1 MKKEI
6 CLKYSILALVIFVI
20 ALPSDVAAV
29 KFYSVNNSFG
39 ISFRVANSICK
50 DENGFIWASSKT
62 GIIRLTDN
70 NYRIY
75 HLPYEASGAVVVSLA
90 FNASKLIA
98 YTNNG
103 QIFSYNPVHDRFEL
117 VVNLR
122 KIIRSDFFNTYTLL
136 IDNKGDFWIALNTGL
151 YKYHS
156 GKLSFIHEISRERY
170 SITWHT
176 EQQLIIAK
184 SDGLWMLDVNSL
196 RSKCIFENRNIKP
209 FIVSS
214 FFQDTIQNRL
224 WIGTYSNG
232 LFSFDFNTASLSEI
246 LPSTFPK
253 QPILNIE
260 ENSDSTVLIGVDGQ
274 GVWELDR
281 NRSKVL
287 NVFKENEDDPYS
299 LRGNGVYDIYC
310 EKGKRVWICTISG
323 GVSYFDLASPLVN
336 QIVHKVNDINSLVN
350 NDVNSILEDHNGNIW
365 FATNNGI
372 SRWDIN
378 SNQWKRLYFNKLTH
392 SQVFLALGEDNQGRI
407 WAGSYSSGIYIIDAK
422 SGRELEHYSGNR
434 NEFPSVSNFVF
445 DIFKDSQGDLWIGGT
460 DGKLPCYVS
469 KEKKFRTYSE
479 EPISVFAEL
488 SPGRILLGGSN
499 GIKLLDKET
508 GDLKSLL
515 SGYEIQDILVLGD
528 VIWVCTSGQG
538 LLEYNYRN
546 RTLRKYTSK
555 NGLPSDFINSIVFD
569 AGSLWVGT
577 ENGLC
582 RFDPVDKTVSTF
594 SSIVPLSG
602 LSYNKCALI
611 KLKNGQLAGGTNNG
625 VIFFNPSNMNDASSQ
640 GNIFFQNLT
649 ISGRSVTEIP
659 SFALNTPVDNLQTVK
674 LNHSQ
679 NTISLELLSIGT
691 GSKFSWI
698 LEGFDHDWSAPSEN
712 SVITYTNL
720 PSGKFTL
727 KIRLFDD
734 SLSDV
739 LAERCL
745 AVKLTPPFYKTGW
758 FWILIIT
765 ATAGIILL
773 YLLYYINKLK
783 QKHTEE
789 KVRFFTNTAHDIRT
803 SLTLIKAPVE
813 ELIKEK
819 ELSVQGKNYLN
830 LAIAHARQL
839 SSFVTNLMDFQ
850 KADIGKERLSLS
862 VNNIVKFISERIILF
877 SSYAESKKIELI
889 FNSDCESYMTAFDD
903 QKMGKILDNLISNA
917 IKYSSNNCNIHIEL
931 KCGKKN
937 WSLLVKDNGIGIS
950 KKDQR
955 QLFKEFFR
963 GNNAINSKIVGS
975 GMGLLLVKKYVTMH
989 AGKISCESEE
999 NKGSA
1004 FQIIIPYKSIPNNS
1018 ILTDIQSATSEIKE
1032 TSGQSESE
1040 EVVVTSGAMKILVVE
1055 DNESLLNF
1063 MKSSLSNYFKVYTA
1077 SDGKNAWNFIM
1088 KNSPDLIVSDIMLP
1102 EIDGFE
1108 LCRLTKSTF
1117 ETSHIPV
1124 ILLTALSEKTDQLKG
1139 LGLGADDY
1147 LTKPFDMVIL
1157 IQRIRSIIQNRE
1169 LVREKAIKLVNSN
1182 FDEILYTNEA
1192 NDKFVKKILE
1202 VVRNNISNS
1211 SFDKDEFASAMNV
1224 SSSLLYK
1231 KIKSLTGLS
1240 PTDLIKNLRLNHAM
1254 EMLQT
1259 GRYSVTEVSESCGF
1273 TSLTYFGVTFKKHF
1287 GKSPSEILQ

>member
-6 CLKYSILALVIFVI
+6 CLKYSFLGLVIFFI
-20 ALPSDVAAV
+20 AFTSDVSAV

-75 HLPYEASGAVVVSLA
+75 QLPYEASGAVVVSLA
-90 FNASKLIA
+90 SNASKLIA
-98 YTNNG
+98 FTNNG

-122 KIIRSDFFNTYTLL
+122 KIIKSDLFNTYTLL

-156 GKLSFIHEISRERY
+156 GELSFIHEISKERY

-184 SDGLWMLDVNSL
+184 SDGLWMLDISSL
-196 RSKCIFENRNIKP
+196 ENKCIFENKNVKP

-224 WIGTYSNG
+224 WIGTNSNG
-232 LFSFDFNTASLSEI
+232 LFSFDFSTTTLSEI
-246 LPSTFPK
+246 HPSSFPK
-253 QPILNIE
+253 QPILAIE

-281 NRSKVL
+281 NGLKVL
-287 NVFKENEDDPYS
+287 NVFKENVDDPYS
-299 LRGNGVYDIYC
+299 LRGNGVYDIFC

-323 GVSYFDLASPLVN
+323 GVSYYDLASPLVN
-336 QIVHKVNDINSLVN
+336 QIVHRVNDANSLVN
-350 NDVNSILEDHNGNIW
+350 NDVNYVLEDRNGNIW

-372 SRWDIN
+372 SRWDVKTKKWN
-378 SNQWKRLYFNKLTH
+378 SFYFNEITH
-392 SQVFLALGEDNQGRI
+392 SQVFLCLAEDNEGRI
-407 WAGSYSSGIYIIDAK
+407 WAGSYSSGIYILDAE
-422 SGRELEHYSGNR
+422 SGRELEHLTGN
-434 NEFPSVSNFVF
+434 NNKSHSVSDYVF
-445 DIFKDSQGDLWIGGT
+445 DIFKDSQGDLWIGGV
-460 DGKLPCYVS
+460 DGKLPCYLS
-469 KEKKFRTYSE
+469 KGKKFKTYPE
-479 EPISVFAEL
+479 VPISVFAEL
-488 SPGRILLGGSN
+488 YPGQILLGASN

-508 GDLKSLL
+508 GEIKRLL
-515 SGYEIQDILVLGD
+515 PGYEIQDILVSGD

-538 LLEYNYRN
+538 LLEYNYQKG
-546 RTLRKYTSK
+546 TLRKYTSK
-555 NGLPSDFINSIVFD
+555 NGLPSDFINSIVFSNK
-569 AGSLWVGT
+569 SLWIGT
-577 ENGLC
+577 ESGLC
-582 RFDPVDKTVSTF
+582 RFDPVNKTVSTF
-594 SSIVPLSG
+594 SSIVPFSEF
-602 LSYNKCALI
+602 SYNKCALY

-625 VIFFNPSNMNDASSQ
+625 AVFFNPLNMIDASSQ
-640 GNIFFQNLT
+640 GKIFFQNLSV
-649 ISGRSVTEIP
+649 SGRSVTEMP
-659 SFALNTPVDNLQTVK
+659 SFTLNTPVDSLQTIK
-674 LNHSQ
+674 LKHSQ

-698 LEGFDHDWSAPSEN
+698 LEGFDNEWSSPSEN
-712 SVITYTNL
+712 SIVTYTNL

-727 KIRLFDD
+727 KIKLFDD

-739 LAERCL
+739 LAERFL
-745 AVKLTPPFYKTGW
+745 AIKLTPPFYKTGW

-819 ELSVQGKNYLN
+819 ELSNQGKYYLN

-862 VNNIVKFISERIILF
+862 MSDVVKFISERCILF

-889 FNSDCESYMTAFDD
+889 FNSDCESYVTAFDD
-903 QKMGKILDNLISNA
+903 QKMEKIVDNLITNA
-917 IKYSSNNCNIHIEL
+917 IKYSNNNSKIHIEL
-931 KCGKKN
+931 KCRKQN
-937 WSLLVKDNGIGIS
+937 WSLFVKDNGIGIS

-975 GMGLLLVKKYVTMH
+975 GMGLLLVRKYVSMH
-989 AGKISCESEE
+989 SGKISCESEE
-999 NKGSA
+999 NKGST
-1004 FQIIIPYKSIPNNS
+1004 FQVNIPYKSISDNS
-1018 ILTDIQSATSEIKE
+1018 LVTVVQSRMSEINE
-1032 TSGQSESE
+1032 ISGQSESDGADR
-1040 EVVVTSGAMKILVVE
+1040 TSGAMKILVVE

-1063 MKSSLSNYFKVYTA
+1063 MKSSLGNYFKVYTA
-1077 SDGKNAWNFIM
+1077 SDGKNAWNFII
-1088 KNSPDLIVSDIMLP
+1088 KNSPDLIVSDVMLP

-1108 LCRLTKSTF
+1108 LCRLTKATF

-1169 LVREKAIKLVNSN
+1169 LVREKAVKLVNGN
-1182 FDEILYTNEA
+1182 FDEILFTNEA

-1202 VVRNNISNS
+1202 VVRINISNS
-1211 SFDKDEFASAMNV
+1211 SFDKEEFASAMNV

-1240 PTDLIKNLRLNHAM
+1240 PTDFIKTLRLNHAM

-1287 GKSPSEILQ
+1287 GKSPSEVLQ